1 MAPSTLSITL
11 WLHLRIS
18 EFTCNMLRFFYIIQ
32 KVYLRTYRVES
43 ERAKKREKKIVSQC
57 DIEFSSRQSTISL
70 NLKPRFGE
78 LLMSTLTYVLRLGK
92 HWIGPSTIAF
102 RKRDENGSHTAIRP
116 YTASIASA
124 LPFTSMQQMH
134 NDLCPPPH
142 HLTTP
147 FSHVT
152 LLLLRPTM
160 AYRGR
165 NFSPSIFA
173 VFRRISRY
181 ITPAECIQNAVRP
194 CKYPI
199 SILSPFYLRH
209 LN

>member
-1 MAPSTLSITL
+1 
-11 WLHLRIS
+11 
-18 EFTCNMLRFFYIIQ
+18 
-32 KVYLRTYRVES
+32 
-43 ERAKKREKKIVSQC
+43 
-57 DIEFSSRQSTISL
+57 
-70 NLKPRFGE
+70 
-78 LLMSTLTYVLRLGK
+78 MSTLTFTFTIGK
-92 HWIGPSTIAF
+92 HWIGLSTIAF
-102 RKRDENGSHTAIRP
+102 RKRDENGLAHRHP
-116 YTASIASA
+116 SIHREYRVG
-124 LPFTSMQQMH
+124 LTFTSMQQMH

-199 SILSPFYLRH
+199 SILSPSISVTWIKFSIRFPDIEKQNAVTNEIDYRALSFFPLRANS
-209 LN
+209 LSLIPRQLSNNSSKESSLLCKEFCGKI